1 MNLLQSGKPCVVKTL
16 EEFYSSYTPKNHR
29 DFDEKGIPQSI
40 RTPPKTSTKE
50 YDIMSIVLL
59 TISLELGSQRVEFQ
73 GPFLSTTYSM
83 P

>member
-1 MNLLQSGKPCVVKTL
+1 VVNTL
-16 EEFYSSYTPKNHR
+16 EEFYSYYTPKNHR
-29 DFDEKGIPQSI
+29 DFDEKGIPQHI

-59 TISLELGSQRVEFQ
+59 TISLEMGSQRIEFQ
-73 GPFLSTTYSM
+73 GSFFIYYYSM